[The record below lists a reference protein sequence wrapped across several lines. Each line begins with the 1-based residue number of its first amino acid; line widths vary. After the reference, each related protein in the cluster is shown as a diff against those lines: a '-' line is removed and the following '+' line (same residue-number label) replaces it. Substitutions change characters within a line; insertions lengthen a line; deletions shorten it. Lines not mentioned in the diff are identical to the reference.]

1 MERLAGFMDKEQ
13 LRGYTARIS
22 QANRSGLVVI
32 VYELFAYSMDMAKQA
47 YSNND
52 KDQLVKHLRKAQECV
67 CELKRNLD
75 FNYEI
80 SHNLASLY
88 RYVNGL
94 LVTAITRRD
103 LSGSDEI
110 NKVMESLHS
119 AFVEVAKKDTSG
131 AVMQNTQQVY
141 AGLTYGKGKL
151 NEVFMNGN
159 EQSRGFMA

>member
-1 MERLAGFMDKEQ
+1 MDKEQ
-13 LRGYTARIS
+13 VRGYTARIS

-32 VYELFAYSMDMAKQA
+32 VYELFAYSMDMAQQA
-47 YSNND
+47 FSTGD
-52 KDQLVKHLRKAQECV
+52 RDTAVKYLRKAQECV
-67 CELKRNLD
+67 CELKRSLD
-75 FNYEI
+75 FHYGI
-80 SHNLASLY
+80 SYNLASLY

-94 LVTAITRRD
+94 LVTAITRREPVD
-103 LSGSDEI
+103 LDEVNKIMGSL
-110 NKVMESLHS
+110 KS
-119 AFVEVAKKDTSG
+119 AFEEVAKQDTSG

>member
-1 MERLAGFMDKEQ
+1 MDKEQ

-32 VYELFAYSMDMAKQA
+32 VFELFSYSMDMAKKA
-47 YSNND
+47 YDSND
-52 KDQLVKHLRKAQECV
+52 KDLVARHLRKAQECV

-75 FNYEI
+75 FQYEV

-103 LSGSDEI
+103 LSGADEI
-110 NKVMESLHS
+110 NKVMGSLHS
-119 AFVEVAKKDTSG
+119 AFEEVARKDTSG
-131 AVMQNTQQVY
+131 AVMENTQQVY
-141 AGLTYGKGKL
+141 AGLTYGKGRL